1 MIIIPARIPSS
12 KIRRAARAILFK
24 SRSKPGVKGWE
35 LYRLLGEDF
44 LEVVK
49 ALNNVLEPL
58 GLTVKAV
65 GEGGVTLSLDGEK
78 RALKKAV
85 FVAVLK
91 EPPTLQELRT
101 SGWRIDDVAIL
112 ATSLL
117 YLTSSNGRVH
127 RKQLLDILH
136 TKFDKRRVTYV
147 LEKLLRMGYLEEE
160 GENIVIGWRSKIE
173 VDFEKLVGLKT

>member
-1 MIIIPARIPSS
+1 MHNRYRQADP
-12 KIRRAARAILFK
+12 FFN
-24 SRSKPGVKGWE
+24 
-35 LYRLLGEDF
+35 LYFSICTF
-44 LEVVK
+44 LV
-49 ALNNVLEPL
+49 NNVLEPL

-112 ATSLL
+112 ATSYGFLHLPLL
-117 YLTSSNGRVH
+117 LNP
-127 RKQLLDILH
+127 
-136 TKFDKRRVTYV
+136 
-147 LEKLLRMGYLEEE
+147 KLLQKR
-160 GENIVIGWRSKIE
+160 
-173 VDFEKLVGLKT
+173 VDIP